1 MADDVIPFPRPG
13 VSGTEMT
20 ILIRYQTP
28 EPILV
33 TVYDALA
40 ANGRLKEQ
48 FEVNSHA
55 GRTRLLTLMTQLQ
68 DVARQ
73 YGQEEDVA

>member
-1 MADDVIPFPRPG
+1 MPDDVIPFPRPG

-68 DVARQ
+68 DAARQ
-73 YGQEEDVA
+73 YGREEDVA